1 MIDLEKLRKIYTFG
15 KEANLM
21 DAQIFIQ
28 SARTT
33 VLKKRSILFEQ
44 GSKSS
49 EILYLRK
56 GLIRMYHIKENGD
69 EITFNLIPEQNLV
82 ANFEFI
88 GLGEPSTF
96 YYETLEKCHFF
107 SIDHAVLE
115 SIFNRNPRL
124 EKHRKMFLREV
135 VKKSSDRVRS
145 FILMNA
151 EERYLKFTKDFPDLI
166 NRVPDKYVAHIL
178 GITPVSLSRIRKRL
192 ASKS

>member
-1 MIDLEKLRKIYTFG
+1 MIDLEKLREFHTFG
-15 KEANLM
+15 KEASLK
-21 DAQIFIQ
+21 DAQLFIQ
-28 SARTT
+28 AARTKI
-33 VLKKRSILFEQ
+33 LKKRSILFEQ

-88 GLGEPSTF
+88 GMGEPSTF

-124 EKHRKMFLREV
+124 EKNRKMFLREV
-135 VKKSSDRVRS
+135 VKKS
-145 FILMNA
+145 
-151 EERYLKFTKDFPDLI
+151 
-166 NRVPDKYVAHIL
+166 
-178 GITPVSLSRIRKRL
+178 
-192 ASKS
+192 